1 MVSPRAWGVVDPVK
15 NDKRQAA
22 NHEDDSH
29 DQEDGCPNLLWGAQR
44 QRLYQAQ
51 VKGSGQDEDEHCCR
65 RGADEAKDVPDGGDK
80 DDQHV
85 VKGQDEGGNE
95 QVASPAELSPAEE

>member
-29 DQEDGCPNLLWGAQR
+29 DQEDG
-44 QRLYQAQ
+44 RLKRERETEQEGIQ
-51 VKGSGQDEDEHCCR
+51 LVEIHR
-65 RGADEAKDVPDGGDK
+65 RGLWKFLGD
-80 DDQHV
+80 HIY
-85 VKGQDEGGNE
+85 
-95 QVASPAELSPAEE
+95 PALSG